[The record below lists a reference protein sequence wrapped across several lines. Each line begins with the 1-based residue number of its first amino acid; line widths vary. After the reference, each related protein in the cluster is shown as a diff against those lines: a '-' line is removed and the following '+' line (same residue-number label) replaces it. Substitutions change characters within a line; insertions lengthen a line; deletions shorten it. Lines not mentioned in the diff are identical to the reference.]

1 MTAHAAANGSSL
13 GGTRILV
20 VDDNEINLDIAAE
33 SLLQSGAA
41 VDSADSGDKALEL
54 IKQTKYDMVLL
65 DLTMPGTDGMVV
77 GKAIRSS
84 AKNADTAVVVFT
96 ASDSVDALRA
106 VRELSAQGLVAKPV
120 DVDDLLAVV
129 AKHVKRA

>member
-1 MTAHAAANGSSL
+1 MNAVAATPSL
-13 GGTRILV
+13 EGARILV

-54 IKQTKYDMVLL
+54 IAKTKYDVVLL
-65 DLTMPGTDGMVV
+65 DLTMPGTDGMTV

-84 AKNADTAVVVFT
+84 DKNANAAVVVFT
-96 ASDSVDALRA
+96 ASDNSDALRA
-106 VRELSAQGLVAKPV
+106 VKALSAQGLVAKPV
-120 DVDDLLAVV
+120 DVDDLLTVV

>member
-1 MTAHAAANGSSL
+1 MNPVAAMPSL
-13 GGTRILV
+13 GGTRVLV

-41 VDSADSGDKALEL
+41 VDSADSGDKALDL
-54 IKQTKYDMVLL
+54 IASTKYDVVLL

-84 AKNADTAVVVFT
+84 EKNANTAVVVFT

-129 AKHVKRA
+129 AKHAKRA